1 MVNCRGCGANLS
13 LTFLDLGSSP
23 IANDLISFENL
34 NSPEVFYPLHV
45 MTCGRCAFV
54 QLPEVTSRE
63 SLFRSDYVYFSSYS
77 SSWLKHSQEYA
88 VKMIEL
94 LSLSEKDLVIEVASN
109 DGYLLQYF
117 INDGIQVLGV
127 EPSSGV
133 AQVAA
138 TKNVPTLI
146 DFFGARLAK
155 KLAINQKPKLM
166 IGNNVLA
173 HVPDIHDFI
182 EGFAL
187 LIADDGV
194 VTFEFPHLV
203 SLIRNNQFDTIYHE
217 HYSYLSVT
225 ALLPIFEKH
234 GLKVISVD
242 KLSTHG
248 GSIRIYVV
256 PALSPR
262 ITSDSVASVLAE
274 EATLDPREQLVWES
288 LQNRTLRVKID
299 LLNELI
305 KCKKDGLMVAAYG
318 AAAKGNTLLNYLG
331 ADSDLIEY
339 VVDLNPHKQGK
350 YLPGSRIPIVGI
362 EDLMEKQ
369 PDVLLVLP
377 WNLADEIKLQLTD
390 LAKLHSVKFL
400 RAVPNLEYF

>member
-1 MVNCRGCGANLS
+1 MVICRGCGANLS

-23 IANDLISFENL
+23 IANDLIAFENL

-77 SSWLKHSQEYA
+77 SSWLEHSQEYA

-117 INDGIQVLGV
+117 INGGIQVLGV

-133 AQVAA
+133 AQVAI

-146 DFFGARLAK
+146 DFFGASLAK
-155 KLAINQKPKLM
+155 KLATNQKPKLM

-182 EGFAL
+182 EGFSL

-217 HYSYLSVT
+217 HYSYLTVT

-234 GLKVISVD
+234 GLKVIDVD
-242 KLSTHG
+242 KLFTHG

-262 ITSDSVASVLAE
+262 VTSDTVASVLAE
-274 EATLDPREQLVWES
+274 EAALDPREQLVWEL
-288 LQNRTLRVKID
+288 LQNRTLQVKIE

-331 ADSDLIEY
+331 VDSDLIEY

-350 YLPGSRIPIVGI
+350 YLPGSRIPIVGL
-362 EDLMEKQ
+362 EYLMENQ

-377 WNLADEIKLQLTD
+377 WNLADEIKSQLTD
-390 LAKLHSVKFL
+390 LTKVYSVKFL

>member
-1 MVNCRGCGANLS
+1 MNCRGCGANLS

-23 IANDLISFENL
+23 IANDLITFENL

-63 SLFRSDYVYFSSYS
+63 SLFRSDYVYYSSYS
-77 SSWLKHSQEYA
+77 SSWLEHSQEYA

-94 LSLSEKDLVIEVASN
+94 LTLSEKDLVIEVASN

-117 INDGIQVLGV
+117 VHGGIQVLGI
-127 EPSSGV
+127 EPSTGV
-133 AQVAA
+133 AKVAV
-138 TKNVPTLI
+138 TKDVPTI
-146 DFFGARLAK
+146 INFFGSRLAK
-155 KLAINQKPKLM
+155 ELVTSKKPKLM

-182 EGFAL
+182 EGFSL

-194 VTFEFPHLV
+194 ITFEFPHLV

-217 HYSYLSVT
+217 HYSYLTIT

-234 GLKVISVD
+234 GLKVIDVE

-256 PALSPR
+256 PAFSPR
-262 ITSDSVASVLAE
+262 VTSDSVVSVLAE
-274 EATLDPREQLVWES
+274 EATLDPREPHVWES
-288 LQNRTLRVKID
+288 LQARTLQVKID
-299 LLNELI
+299 LLNELL
-305 KCKKDGLMVAAYG
+305 KCKKNGLVVAAYG

-331 ADSDLIEY
+331 ADSDLVEY

-362 EDLMEKQ
+362 EHLEEYQ

-377 WNLADEIKLQLTD
+377 WNLADEIKSQLTH
-390 LAKLHSVKFL
+390 LANVNSIKFL

>member
-1 MVNCRGCGANLS
+1 
-13 LTFLDLGSSP
+13 
-23 IANDLISFENL
+23 
-34 NSPEVFYPLHV
+34 
-45 MTCGRCAFV
+45 
-54 QLPEVTSRE
+54 
-63 SLFRSDYVYFSSYS
+63 
-77 SSWLKHSQEYA
+77 
-88 VKMIEL
+88 MIEL
-94 LSLSEKDLVIEVASN
+94 LKLSEKDLVIEVASN

-117 INDGIQVLGV
+117 IHAGIQVLGV

-133 AQVAA
+133 AQVAI
-138 TKNVPTLI
+138 TNGVPTLI
-146 DFFGARLAK
+146 DFFGAPLAK
-155 KLAINQKPKLM
+155 ELAANQKPKLM

-182 EGFAL
+182 EGFSL

-217 HYSYLSVT
+217 HFSYLTIT

-234 GLKVISVD
+234 GLKVIDVE

-256 PALSPR
+256 PALSPHG
-262 ITSDSVASVLAE
+262 TSDSVVSVLAE
-274 EATLDPREQLVWES
+274 EATLDPREQVVWKS
-288 LQNRTLRVKID
+288 LQTRTLRVKIE
-299 LLNELI
+299 LLDELI
-305 KCKKDGLMVAAYG
+305 KCKKDGLTVAAYG

-331 ADSDLIEY
+331 VDSDLVEY
-339 VVDLNPHKQGK
+339 VVDLNPHKQGRH
-350 YLPGSRIPIVGI
+350 LPGSRIPIVGI
-362 EDLMEKQ
+362 EHLKENQ

-377 WNLADEIKLQLTD
+377 WNLADEIKSQLTH
-390 LAKLHSVKFL
+390 LANVNSIKFL